1 VSRNPPAGGNTPG
14 AYVPFVHASP
24 DMQRHASLI
33 HAFYAAFQRRD
44 HEAMAACYAPE
55 AQFRDP
61 VFLDLTGW
69 RIGAMWRML
78 CERATG
84 LDVSVTNVASEAESG
99 SAHWEARYTF
109 TATGRPVHN
118 VIEASFTFAGGKIRR
133 HIDTFDLYAWARQA
147 LGLKGLLL
155 GWTPA
160 VQRAI
165 RAQAAR
171 GLDAFVQKHGLGPG

>member
-1 VSRNPPAGGNTPG
+1 VQ
-14 AYVPFVHASP
+14 VPFAQPSAAAARGHA
-24 DMQRHASLI
+24 RLI
-33 HAFYAAFQRRD
+33 RDFYAAFQRRD

-78 CERATG
+78 CERATD
-84 LDVSVTNVASEAESG
+84 LHVRVADVAAEAESG

-118 VIEASFTFAGGKIRR
+118 VIEASFSFAGGKIQR

-147 LGLKGLLL
+147 LGPKGLLL
-155 GWTPA
+155 GWAPP

-165 RAQAAR
+165 RAQASR
-171 GLDAFVQKHGLGPG
+171 GLDAFAAKHDLDPR

>member
-1 VSRNPPAGGNTPG
+1 
-14 AYVPFVHASP
+14 
-24 DMQRHASLI
+24 MQRHASLI
-33 HAFYAAFQRRD
+33 RAFYAAFQRRD
-44 HEAMAACYAPE
+44 HEAMAACYTRD

-69 RIGAMWRML
+69 RIAAMWHML
-78 CERATG
+78 CERATD
-84 LDVSVTNVASEAESG
+84 LDVSVANVTAQAESG

-109 TATGRPVHN
+109 TTTGRPVHN
-118 VIEASFTFAGGKIRR
+118 VIEASFGFAGGKIQR

-155 GWTPA
+155 GWTPP

-171 GLDAFVQKHGLGPG
+171 SLDAFVQKHGLGG

>member
-1 VSRNPPAGGNTPG
+1 VSTSPPFGGNAPG
-14 AYVPFVHASP
+14 AHVPFAHASP
-24 DMQRHASLI
+24 DAQRHARLI
-33 HAFYAAFQRRD
+33 RAFYAAFQRRD

-61 VFLDLTGW
+61 VFTDLTGW
-69 RIGAMWRML
+69 RIAAMWRML
-78 CERATG
+78 CERATD
-84 LDVSVTNVASEAESG
+84 LDVSVADVAAGAESG

-118 VIEASFTFAGGKIRR
+118 VIEASFVFAGGKIQR

-155 GWTPA
+155 GWTPP

-165 RAQAAR
+165 RAQASR
-171 GLDAFVQKHGLGPG
+171 GLDAFVQKHDLGPR